1 MNLHLDSVTVTVP
14 DGRDTR
20 TICDEISLS
29 VEPGEV
35 VALTGAS
42 GSGKSTL
49 LAVAAL
55 LLRPDSGKV
64 TVAGVEATDLSDAE
78 RTRLRRD
85 HIGIVYQAASLFP
98 SLTAREQVRLV
109 AHISGNLNDTTK
121 NADELL
127 ERVGLTDRADARPA
141 ELSGGERQRVGIA
154 RALMGS
160 PSVLLADE
168 PTAALDAERGVAIM
182 DLLTENATSMGIAT
196 VVVTHAGS
204 ARGGPDVQHRRRSPR
219 RGPDRSRAADQ
230 GSGPAPGRRR
240 SPRRQPQ

>member
-1 MNLHLDSVTVTVP
+1 MSLHLDSVTVTVP

-20 TICDEISLS
+20 TICDQVSLS

-35 VALTGAS
+35 VAITGAS

-55 LLRPDSGKV
+55 LLRPDSGRV
-64 TVAGVEATDLSDAE
+64 TVAGVDATELADSE

-109 AHISGNLNDTTK
+109 AHIAGNLGDDTRDR
-121 NADELL
+121 ADELL
-127 ERVGLTDRADARPA
+127 DLVGLTDRADARPA

-168 PTAALDAERGVAIM
+168 PTAALDAERGIAIM
-182 DLLTENATSMGIAT
+182 DILAKNATSMGIAT
-196 VVVTHAGS
+196 VVVTHA
-204 ARGGPDVQHRRRSPR
+204 PDQLDE
-219 RGPDRSRAADQ
+219 DRTFTIGDGRLDQ
-230 GSGPAPGRRR
+230 IEPAVT
-240 SPRRQPQ
+240 